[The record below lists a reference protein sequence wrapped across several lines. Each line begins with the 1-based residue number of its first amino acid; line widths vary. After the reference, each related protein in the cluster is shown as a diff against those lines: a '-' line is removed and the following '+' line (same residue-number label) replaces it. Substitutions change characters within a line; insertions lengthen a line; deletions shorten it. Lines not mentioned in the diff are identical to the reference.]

1 LITQQHFK
9 PTPTQKNFCVM
20 ATFSDLVLIRKK
32 RFEILIFAIKLEMPK
47 AGAKRVETDLDSLNS
62 YIIS

>member
-1 LITQQHFK
+1 
-9 PTPTQKNFCVM
+9 M